1 MFIIHKFNT
10 IDFHFKILS
19 TLEET
24 CKDIICKLFII
35 DCKILVKMEEEKEEE
50 EEGGILLNYLHT

>member
-1 MFIIHKFNT
+1 M
-10 IDFHFKILS
+10 S

-24 CKDIICKLFII
+24 CKDIICKLFIT

-50 EEGGILLNYLHT
+50 EGGGILLNYLYT

>member
-50 EEGGILLNYLHT
+50 EGGILLNYLYT